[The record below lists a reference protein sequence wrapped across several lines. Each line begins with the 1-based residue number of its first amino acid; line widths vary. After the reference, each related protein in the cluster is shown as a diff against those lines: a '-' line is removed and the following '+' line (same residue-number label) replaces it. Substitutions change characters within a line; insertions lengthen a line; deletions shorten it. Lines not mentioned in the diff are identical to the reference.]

1 MSLASPALTDSPTA
15 RKGRIPTPPAAL
27 IAVCALVDLLV
38 LIPIGITLHEA
49 LKDGVPHA
57 AHLLASTGSWNLIGN
72 TVEIALI
79 ATPLCGILGTVEAWL
94 IERTAIPLKAVW
106 SVLLVAPL
114 TMPLFVTSY
123 TWAHLGPLFQGE
135 PGAIGIIVVSYS
147 PLVFLLVSA
156 ALRGL
161 DHALEE
167 VAQSMGS
174 SPLKTFF
181 SVVLP
186 QLWPALLGS
195 MLLVGLDALVEFDA
209 FVALSFQTVSTS
221 IYAQY
226 QTSFSSSGAA
236 VLSISSILC
245 CLILLAGE
253 RLLRGNRNYTRLAHG
268 ALRPIQLSPSMRTL
282 PIRLGLLIIFAG
294 VGIALPIAT
303 LIYWFTSGSSL
314 ALNLASLSIQ
324 ALPASTLT
332 SLMLGVSTAACTVLL
347 AFPVALLITRHPTF
361 LANMMERTVFL
372 AFALPDLVAAIAI
385 SSGAST
391 VTPWLYET
399 VPLLIYAYV
408 ILYIPLA
415 VVALRTSLGQ
425 IEPRLEDV
433 ARTLG
438 STPLG
443 VIRRITIPLARPGIG
458 AAAVLVF
465 AFVLGDLSTTQVLS
479 PPGMT
484 TLGTEF
490 WSNSS
495 TVAFAAAAPFA
506 LALALLAGIA
516 AILLMRW
523 FGKRR

>member
-1 MSLASPALTDSPTA
+1 MPSQ
-15 RKGRIPTPPAAL
+15 GRIPRPPVIL
-27 IAVCALVDLLV
+27 IAICAVVDLLV
-38 LIPIGITLHEA
+38 LIPIGITLFDA
-49 LKDGVPHA
+49 LRGDVVHA
-57 AHLLASTGSWNLIGN
+57 THLLVSTTSWSLIGN
-72 TVEIALI
+72 TIGVAVI
-79 ATPLCGILGTVEAWL
+79 ATPLCGVLGTIEAWL
-94 IERTAIPLKAVW
+94 IERTTVPWKSVW

-135 PGAIGIIVVSYS
+135 FGAIGIIVVSYT

-161 DHALEE
+161 DPVLEE

-174 SPLKTFF
+174 SPIRTFF
-181 SVVLP
+181 TVVLP
-186 QLWPALLGS
+186 QLWPALVGS

-209 FVALSFQTVSTS
+209 FVALSFQTISTS

-236 VLSISSILC
+236 VLSVSSIIC
-245 CLILLAGE
+245 CIVLLIVE
-253 RLLRGNRNYTRLAHG
+253 RLIRGNRNYTRLAHG
-268 ALRPIQLSPSMRTL
+268 AQRPMLLQPNKKSL
-282 PIRLGLLIIFAG
+282 PFRIGLLLLFAG
-294 VGIALPIAT
+294 IGIILPLVT
-303 LIYWFTSGSSL
+303 LIYWFSSGSSL
-314 ALNLASLSIQ
+314 ALNLASLSLQ
-324 ALPASTLT
+324 TLPASTLT
-332 SLMLGVSTAACTVLL
+332 SLMLGLVTAVFTVVL
-347 AFPVALLITRHPTF
+347 AFPIALLITRYPTF

-372 AFALPDLVAAIAI
+372 AFALPDLVGAIAI
-385 SSGAST
+385 SSGASA

-399 VPLLIYAYV
+399 VPLLIYAYL
-408 ILYIPLA
+408 ILYLPLA

-425 IEPRLEDV
+425 IEPRFEDV

-438 STPLG
+438 SSPLG
-443 VIRRITIPLARPGIG
+443 VIRRVTLPLARPGIG

-484 TLGTEF
+484 TLGTQF
-490 WSNSS
+490 WADSS
-495 TVAFAAAAPFA
+495 TVAFAAAAPYA
-506 LALALLAGIA
+506 LVLALLAGIA
-516 AILLMRW
+516 AIFLMRW